1 MKKKLKFE
9 EAIRRL
15 EEITDQLSAG
25 CSLDEALKLY
35 AEGAELIRTSSQ
47 QLDEAKLKIET
58 LFPQE
63 VLGEDDDEEFTSDD
77 VY

>member
-15 EEITDQLSAG
+15 EEITDQLSDG

-35 AEGAELIRTSSQ
+35 AEGRN
-47 QLDEAKLKIET
+47 
-58 LFPQE
+58 
-63 VLGEDDDEEFTSDD
+63 
-77 VY
+77 

>member
-15 EEITDQLSAG
+15 EEITDKPSAG
-25 CSLDEALKLY
+25 CSLGEALKLY

-63 VLGEDDDEEFTSDD
+63 VLGEDDDE
-77 VY
+77 

>member
-25 CSLDEALKLY
+25 CSLYEALKLY
-35 AEGAELIRTSSQ
+35 SEGAELIRTSSQ

-63 VLGEDDDEEFTSDD
+63 VLGEDDDE
-77 VY
+77 

>member
-9 EAIRRL
+9 EALQRL

-35 AEGAELIRTSSQ
+35 AEGADLSAPAINSWMMLS
-47 QLDEAKLKIET
+47 
-58 LFPQE
+58 
-63 VLGEDDDEEFTSDD
+63 
-77 VY
+77 

>member
-9 EAIRRL
+9 EALRRL

-63 VLGEDDDEEFTSDD
+63 VLGEDDDE
-77 VY
+77 

>member
-25 CSLDEALKLY
+25 CSLAEALNLD

-63 VLGEDDDEEFTSDD
+63 VLGEDDDE
-77 VY
+77 

>member
-15 EEITDQLSAG
+15 EEITDQLSTG

-63 VLGEDDDEEFTSDD
+63 VLGEDDDE
-77 VY
+77 

>member
-15 EEITDQLSAG
+15 EEITDQLSVG

-63 VLGEDDDEEFTSDD
+63 VLGGR
-77 VY
+77 

>member
-9 EAIRRL
+9 EAIRPL
-15 EEITDQLSAG
+15 EEITDQLSVG

-63 VLGEDDDEEFTSDD
+63 VLGEDDDE
-77 VY
+77 

>member
-1 MKKKLKFE
+1 MKKKLKLE

-15 EEITDQLSAG
+15 EEITDQLSAV

-63 VLGEDDDEEFTSDD
+63 VLGEDDDE
-77 VY
+77 

>member
-15 EEITDQLSAG
+15 EEITDQLSVG

-63 VLGEDDDEEFTSDD
+63 VLGEDDNE
-77 VY
+77 

>member
-9 EAIRRL
+9 EALQRL

-35 AEGAELIRTSSQ
+35 AEGAELIRTSNQ
-47 QLDEAKLKIET
+47 QREDAKLKIET

-63 VLGEDDDEEFTSDD
+63 VLGEDKDE
-77 VY
+77 

>member
-1 MKKKLKFE
+1 MPCG
-9 EAIRRL
+9 RR
-15 EEITDQLSAG
+15 SAG

-63 VLGEDDDEEFTSDD
+63 VLGEDDDE
-77 VY
+77 

>member
-25 CSLDEALKLY
+25 CSLDELY

-63 VLGEDDDEEFTSDD
+63 VLGEDDDE
-77 VY
+77 

>member
-15 EEITDQLSAG
+15 EEITDQLSGG

-63 VLGEDDDEEFTSDD
+63 VLVEDDDE
-77 VY
+77 

>member
-35 AEGAELIRTSSQ
+35 TEWART
-47 QLDEAKLKIET
+47 
-58 LFPQE
+58 
-63 VLGEDDDEEFTSDD
+63 
-77 VY
+77 

>member
-1 MKKKLKFE
+1 M
-9 EAIRRL
+9 RRQSGGWRRSL
-15 EEITDQLSAG
+15 TSSQPGAAG
-25 CSLDEALKLY
+25 EALKLY

-63 VLGEDDDEEFTSDD
+63 VLGEDDDE
-77 VY
+77 

>member
-15 EEITDQLSAG
+15 EEITDQLSVG

-58 LFPQE
+58 LVPQE
-63 VLGEDDDEEFTSDD
+63 VLGEDDDE
-77 VY
+77 

>member
-15 EEITDQLSAG
+15 EEITDQLSVG

-63 VLGEDDDEEFTSDD
+63 VLGEDDDE
-77 VY
+77 

>member
-47 QLDEAKLKIET
+47 QLDET

-63 VLGEDDDEEFTSDD
+63 VLGEDDDE
-77 VY
+77 

>member
-15 EEITDQLSAG
+15 EEITDQLSDG

-35 AEGAELIRTSSQ
+35 AEGAELIRPAVSSWTRQ
-47 QLDEAKLKIET
+47 AQ
-58 LFPQE
+58 
-63 VLGEDDDEEFTSDD
+63 G
-77 VY
+77 

>member
-9 EAIRRL
+9 EALQRL

-35 AEGAELIRTSSQ
+35 AEGAELIRINSWMMLS
-47 QLDEAKLKIET
+47 
-58 LFPQE
+58 
-63 VLGEDDDEEFTSDD
+63 
-77 VY
+77 

>member
-15 EEITDQLSAG
+15 EEITDQLSDG

-47 QLDEAKLKIET
+47 QLDEAKFKIET

-63 VLGEDDDEEFTSDD
+63 VLGEDDDE
-77 VY
+77 

>member
-25 CSLDEALKLY
+25 CSLDEARKLY
-35 AEGAELIRTSSQ
+35 SEGAELIRTSSQ

-63 VLGEDDDEEFTSDD
+63 VLGEDDDE
-77 VY
+77 

>member
-15 EEITDQLSAG
+15 EEITDQLSGG

-63 VLGEDDDEEFTSDD
+63 VLGEDDDE
-77 VY
+77 

>member
-15 EEITDQLSAG
+15 EEITDRLSDG

-63 VLGEDDDEEFTSDD
+63 VLGEDDDE
-77 VY
+77 